1 MFTVQHL
8 NQQVTQKPIVSHHH
22 HVSSMIEPL
31 KVVNIIH
38 ICMCIYNMQPILA
51 FHIVISMCLLYMYT
65 CICYTFT
72 HWKYLTPPVCY
83 QLLFLYIS
91 LPLVSLIENTE
102 LIISTVC
109 AKTFMKQNTNRY
121 SVDTKGKS
129 HASLN
134 KSISFADLQATGNLT
149 HKKIIQVRKVVF
161 RIRKRNW
168 AHVNLRGKL
177 R

>member
-1 MFTVQHL
+1 
-8 NQQVTQKPIVSHHH
+8 
-22 HVSSMIEPL
+22 
-31 KVVNIIH
+31 
-38 ICMCIYNMQPILA
+38 
-51 FHIVISMCLLYMYT
+51 
-65 CICYTFT
+65 
-72 HWKYLTPPVCY
+72 
-83 QLLFLYIS
+83 
-91 LPLVSLIENTE
+91 
-102 LIISTVC
+102 
-109 AKTFMKQNTNRY
+109 MKQNTNRY